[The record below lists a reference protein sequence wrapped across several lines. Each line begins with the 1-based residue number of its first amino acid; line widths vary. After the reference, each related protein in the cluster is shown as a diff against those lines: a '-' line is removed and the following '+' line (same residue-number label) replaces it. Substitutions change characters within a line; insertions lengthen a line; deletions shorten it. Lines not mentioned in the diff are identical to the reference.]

1 MEVINLVTLSLSEV
15 PLYMELCVVVVHSAA
30 ACTPNH
36 TVHKRMCWLLMVV
49 VVLWM

>member
-1 MEVINLVTLSLSEV
+1 MEVISLVTLSLSEV

-30 ACTPNH
+30 AYTPNH
-36 TVHKRMCWLLMVV
+36 TVHKCWLLMVV